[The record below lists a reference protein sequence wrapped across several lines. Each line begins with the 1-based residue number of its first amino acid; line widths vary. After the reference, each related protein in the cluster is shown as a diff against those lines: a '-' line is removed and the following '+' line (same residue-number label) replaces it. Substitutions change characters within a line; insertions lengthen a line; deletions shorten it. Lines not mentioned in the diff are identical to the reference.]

1 MLGPSPVK
9 AGGGGKGTGRRKN
22 HQHFL
27 RHLSNESCLT
37 VSVMVHVQTVCSSV
51 QRMAMEATVRMC
63 RHAQGGLL
71 VWVSVGKCER

>member
-1 MLGPSPVK
+1 M
-9 AGGGGKGTGRRKN
+9 GRRKK

-37 VSVMVHVQTVCSSV
+37 VNVMVHVQTVSSSV
-51 QRMAMEATVRMC
+51 QRMAMVATVRMC
-63 RHAQGGLL
+63 RHARGGLL